1 MSAGRTADPKNWR
14 EMRRLLRL
22 NGARPVRVSGS
33 HETWRFRDGES
44 FTVVCNHLNDP
55 VTAAMTALADVD
67 ELPGPADYVTS
78 FHPGY
83 VHVRRVPGFNL
94 WILNRF
100 GPTFLD
106 VVTVRDAPPPPIDE
120 R

>member
-55 VTAAMTALADVD
+55 VPVGILVRFRRLRDRRGSDAG
-67 ELPGPADYVTS
+67 EEPA
-78 FHPGY
+78 P
-83 VHVRRVPGFNL
+83 L
-94 WILNRF
+94 
-100 GPTFLD
+100 
-106 VVTVRDAPPPPIDE
+106 E
-120 R
+120 RTGS

>member
-44 FTVVCNHLNDP
+44 FTVVCNHLTDP
-55 VTAAMTALADVD
+55 VPVGIL
-67 ELPGPADYVTS
+67 
-78 FHPGY
+78 
-83 VHVRRVPGFNL
+83 VRFRRL
-94 WILNRF
+94 
-100 GPTFLD
+100 
-106 VVTVRDAPPPPIDE
+106 RDRRGSDAG
-120 R
+120 